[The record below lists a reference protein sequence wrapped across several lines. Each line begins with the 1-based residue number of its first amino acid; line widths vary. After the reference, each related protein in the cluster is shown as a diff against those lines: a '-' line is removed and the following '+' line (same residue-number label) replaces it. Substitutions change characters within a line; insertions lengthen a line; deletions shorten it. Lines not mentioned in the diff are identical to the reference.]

1 VAGLATSFGSG
12 AMTNSIECVEKAGAL
27 LVIGSNTTEN
37 HPIIGDRVKRAV
49 VLRGAKLIV
58 IDPRKIELTKYAN
71 VSIQIQPGFNIP
83 VLNAMM
89 HTILAEGLHDQPYI
103 DELCEGFDEFKDSL
117 AEFSPEKVELLTG
130 VPAESLREA
139 ARLYATSK
147 PASILYC
154 MGVTQHSQGTDA
166 VKALANLAMLC
177 GQVGVEGGGVNPLR
191 GQNNVQG
198 ACDMGGLP
206 NVYPGYQRVND
217 EAAAAKFEEA
227 WGKKLSRQVGLTL
240 TEITDAAAEGRI
252 KGLYIMGE
260 NPMITDPDL
269 HHIEQALSNLEFL
282 VVQDIFLT
290 ETAAK
295 ADVVLPAVSF
305 AEKDGTFSNT
315 ERRVQRVRAAV
326 APKGEARADW
336 QILQEL
342 ATRMGYRMQYG
353 SPSEIFDELA
363 SVTPSYAGIDY
374 ARLEGGGIP
383 WPCPTKDHPGTPI
396 LHLGGFVRG
405 KGLFQP
411 IEFRG
416 ADEQPDEQY
425 PFYLTTGREHAH
437 YHSGSMTRNC
447 ARINDCFPE
456 GFMEVHPADAEKL
469 SLASGD
475 TVKVASRRG
484 EIRTKVKVVDRTLP
498 GTVFMSFHYSESPV
512 NALTNPACCPTAKIP
527 EYKVCAV
534 KVEKVQ

>member
-1 VAGLATSFGSG
+1 
-12 AMTNSIECVEKAGAL
+12 MTNSIEDVEKAKAL

-49 VLRGAKLIV
+49 VRRGAKLVV
-58 IDPRKIELTKYAN
+58 IDPRKIELAKYAN
-71 VSIQIQPGFNIP
+71 VVIQAQPGFNIP
-83 VLNAMM
+83 VLNGMM
-89 HTILAEGLHDQPYI
+89 NAIVAEGLEDPAFI
-103 DELCEGFDEFKDSL
+103 EERCENYEEFKASL
-117 AEFSPEKVELLTG
+117 ADFTPEKVEEMTG
-130 VPAESLREA
+130 VAASAIREA
-139 ARLYATSK
+139 ARLYATEK

-177 GQVGVEGGGVNPLR
+177 GQVGLEGGGVNPLR

-206 NVYPGYQRVND
+206 NVFTGYQRVDD

-240 TEITDAAAEGRI
+240 TEMTAAAAEG
-252 KGLYIMGE
+252 KVKALYVMGE
-260 NPMITDPDL
+260 NPMITDADL
-269 HHIEQALSNLEFL
+269 HHIEQAFASLEFL

-326 APKGEARADW
+326 APRGEARADW
-336 QILQEL
+336 QILQDL
-342 ATRMGYRMQYG
+342 ATRMGYKTSYAH
-353 SPSEIFDELA
+353 PSEIFDEAAAL
-363 SVTPSYAGIDY
+363 TPSYAGIDY
-374 ARLEGGGIP
+374 GRLEGEGIQ

-396 LHLGGFVRG
+396 LHLNGFARG
-405 KGLFQP
+405 KGLFHA
-411 IEFRG
+411 IDFKG
-416 ADEQPDEQY
+416 SDEQPDPEY
-425 PFYLTTGREHAH
+425 PLYLTTGREHAH
-437 YHSGSMTRNC
+437 YHSGTMTRNC

-456 GFMEVHPADAEKL
+456 GFMEMHPDDAARL
-469 SLASGD
+469 GVATGD
-475 TVKVASRRG
+475 WVRVSSRRG
-484 EIRTKVKVVDRTLP
+484 EVKTKVKVLDSTRA
-498 GTVFMSFHYSESPV
+498 GTVFMSFHYNEAPV
-512 NALTNPACCPTAKIP
+512 NVLTNPALCPTAKIP

-534 KVEKVQ
+534 KVEKIP